1 MNKVL
6 LFGSSIV
13 AAMGSEAG
21 PVADR
26 KLAAFDGVAFRGG
39 AGATAGQGSAISGAC
54 NFRTTAE
61 LFAHTW
67 ETTEYS
73 ANGQLGIN
81 SDDNLDEDGA
91 ANTNIVGQV
100 TNAAW
105 QEADVKLARF
115 TVAVKLTNYNALA
128 VSQSTKNYAY
138 YDFDGSTGDS
148 GSGNGWSATDLD
160 NSGQEDMV
168 AVCVCKPGYDE
179 NGAQKDDCDSG
190 ADGECEADDQIISV
204 LPGAQAGVAGTAVDL
219 DFGIRKILGVASLCG
234 VSGDKHSGHSG
245 AADDIFVW
253 AALQATDSMSFQV
266 TYEDTSDD
274 SSLASAIASTNAAAS
289 EATITYTLTIENDQP
304 ATYDLLYVEEPQFYH
319 EQQLFTNAAGAL
331 HDADSEYRIDY
342 HDGHQASGGVTITTA
357 SASMSCTTSL
367 TVRAEDAQHWKC
379 FRNAAAKNLPNGNGD
394 LKDANAV
401 ASLTALTSGSTF
413 TAVGDSGAGSLTDE
427 SCGAKI
433 DIVCTSGSSS
443 VSGVDAR
450 VCQVTQANLIGNAL
464 NQGSSDSLKDFNDCI
479 GNSWF
484 TSEHSY
490 YEDESTFDGTFDA
503 VIVQAVRLRGN
514 RAYPKSA
521 DSMSDGTAA
530 RHATNGFPNSAAVNS
545 REWTCDANNCATA
558 DPYVVLS
565 SGTGGLEY
573 KYDSTGLG
581 PFKTCAD
588 DSSCDATNHLGT
600 CIGGTVA
607 NAGTA
612 SQTCSRSAYAT
623 MSTDTIIG
631 DGSYTETG
639 TDAGGNKALSYSSGF
654 KALEPPPAGFP
665 ETYVFGIASFA
676 FDTDNDGD
684 HTDNVNVIR
693 TPDTLDN
700 QGTDYDASGSRR
712 LRAVG
717 SKGLNQKTFFV
728 NALSNVFQK

>member
-1 MNKVL
+1 MNKL
-6 LFGSSIV
+6 LIFGSSIV

-21 PVADR
+21 PAAER
-26 KLAAFDGVAFRGG
+26 KLADAFDGAAFR
-39 AGATAGQGSAISGAC
+39 GATAGQGSAISGAC

-73 ANGQLGIN
+73 ANGVFQIN
-81 SDDNLDEDGA
+81 SDDTLDEDGG

-100 TNAAW
+100 TNADW
-105 QEADVKLARF
+105 QAEDVKLARF

-128 VSQSTKNYAY
+128 VDQNTKNYAY
-138 YDFDGSTGDS
+138 YDFDGSS
-148 GSGNGWSATDLD
+148 GASGNGNGWSATNLD
-160 NSGQEDMV
+160 NSGEEAMV
-168 AVCVCKPGYDE
+168 AVCVCKPGHDE
-179 NGAQKDDCDSG
+179 QGDQKSTCDTG
-190 ADGECEADDQIISV
+190 ADGACEENDQIVNV

-234 VSGDKHSGHSG
+234 VSGDKHSGHTG
-245 AADDIFVW
+245 AEDDIFVW
-253 AALQATDSMSFQV
+253 AALQATDSMTFQV
-266 TYEDTSDD
+266 TYEATSDD
-274 SSLASAIASTNAAAS
+274 SALASAIALSNAAAS
-289 EATITYTLTIENDQP
+289 EDTITYTLTIATDKP
-304 ATYDLLYVEEPQFYH
+304 ATYDLLYVEEPNFY
-319 EQQLFTNAAGAL
+319 EQQTLFTNAAGAL
-331 HDADSEYRIDY
+331 HDSDSHYRIDY

-357 SASMSCTTSL
+357 DASMSCETSL
-367 TVRAEDAQHWKC
+367 TVRAEDANHWKC

-394 LKDANAV
+394 LKDADALDE
-401 ASLTALTSGSTF
+401 LTALTSSSSF
-413 TAVGDSGAGSLTDE
+413 TAVGDTGAGSLTGQ
-427 SCGAKI
+427 SCAAKI

-450 VCQVTQANLIGNAL
+450 VCQVTQANLNGNAL
-464 NQGSSDSLKDFNDCI
+464 NQGSTDSAQDFDDCI
-479 GNSWF
+479 ENSWF
-484 TSEHSY
+484 TGVHSY
-490 YEDESTFDGTFDA
+490 YQDESTFDGTFDA
-503 VIVQAVRLRGN
+503 VIVQAVRLRAN
-514 RAYPKSA
+514 RAYPKGA
-521 DSMSDGTAA
+521 DTMSDGTAA
-530 RHATNGFPNSAAVNS
+530 RDATNGFPTSAAAGE
-545 REWTCDANNCATA
+545 RTWECDANNCASE

-588 DSSCDATNHLGT
+588 DSSCDTSNHLGT
-600 CIGGTVA
+600 CIGGTIA
-607 NAGTA
+607 NSGTA
-612 SQTCSRSAYAT
+612 SQTCSRSAYTT
-623 MSTDTIIG
+623 MSTDAIDG
-631 DGSYTETG
+631 DGSYTESG
-639 TDAGGNKALSYSSGF
+639 TDAGGDRALSYSSGF
-654 KALEPPPAGFP
+654 KALEAPPAGFP

-693 TPDTLDN
+693 TPDTADN

-728 NALSNVFQK
+728 NALSNVFNK